1 MKNSAK
7 IMSETTQETLSFQA
21 EVSRLLDIVANA
33 LYSNREIFLR
43 ELISNASDACDKL
56 RYAALT
62 EPALL
67 ENDSE
72 LRVELSLDKDKGQLT
87 IADNGIG
94 MNREDLVENL
104 GTIAK
109 SGTSAFLDKLG
120 EKRGEVDL
128 IGQFGVGFYSAFM
141 VAQHVSVE
149 TRRAGEGT
157 GWHWESDGH
166 GSFTI
171 GESETAPPRGTR
183 ITITLKEDA
192 QEFLE
197 EANLRRIVQTYSD
210 HIAFPVELKHEGD
223 EEDERLNSAGALWL
237 RPKSEISDE
246 QYKEFYKHV
255 AHALDEPWSWLHFRV
270 EGMMEYTGLLFIP
283 TQRPYDLFDPQRKH
297 GVKLY
302 VKRVF
307 ITDDC
312 ETLLPA
318 YLRFLRGIIDSE
330 DLPLNIS
337 REMLQHNPMI
347 AKIKS
352 ALVKRVLGDLENK
365 AEKEP
370 ENYTNFWETFGPVLK
385 EGLYEDRDQSEPL
398 LKLARF
404 RSTRREG
411 WVSLEEYLAG
421 MKPGQNE
428 IYFMTGEDL
437 EVLKK
442 SPQLEGFYDKDV
454 EVLLLTDPIDEF
466 WVPAVGSFQDTEF
479 KSVTR
484 AGADLDNIGKESG
497 EEAKDDEEKPEES
510 DADALVTFLKEN
522 LSGKVKDVRTS
533 KRLTSSPV
541 CLSADSG
548 DLDLH
553 LARMLKQH
561 GQLNQEASRILEVNP
576 NHPLVRKL
584 SEKLSNGAEASEM
597 EGMGDLLLDQ
607 ARILDGDLPLDPSNF
622 SKRLSELVQRSLG

>member
-1 MKNSAK
+1 
-7 IMSETTQETLSFQA
+7 MSETSQETLSFQA

-43 ELISNASDACDKL
+43 ELVSNASDACDKL

-62 EPALL
+62 EPQLL
-67 ENDSE
+67 ENDPE
-72 LRVELSLDKDKGQLT
+72 LRIELSVDKDKGQL
-87 IADNGIG
+87 IISDNGIG
-94 MNREDLVENL
+94 MNREDLVESL

-120 EKRGEVDL
+120 DKRGEVDL

-141 VAQHVSVE
+141 VAQHVSLE
-149 TRRAGEGT
+149 TRRAGEET
-157 GWHWESDGH
+157 GWYWESTGH

-171 GESETAPPRGTR
+171 AESDSAPARGTR
-183 ITITLKEDA
+183 ITLTMKEDA

-197 EANLRRIVQTYSD
+197 AANIRRIVKTYSD
-210 HIAFPVELKHEGD
+210 HIAFPVELKGEGD
-223 EEDERLNSAGALWL
+223 EENERLNSAGALWM

-255 AHALDEPWSWLHFRV
+255 AHALDDPWTWLHFRV
-270 EGMMEYTGLLFIP
+270 EGKLEYTGLLFIP
-283 TQRPYDLFDPQRKH
+283 SQRPYDLFDPQRKNS
-297 GVKLY
+297 VRLY

-312 ETLLPA
+312 ETLLPS

-337 REMLQHNPMI
+337 RELLQHNPMI
-347 AKIKS
+347 AHLKS
-352 ALVKRVLGDLENK
+352 AIVKRVLGELERK

-370 ENYTNFWETFGPVLK
+370 EDYVTFWESFGPVLK
-385 EGLYEDRDQSEPL
+385 EGLYEDRDQSEQL

-411 WVSLEEYLAG
+411 WVSLDEYIAG

-428 IYFMTGEDL
+428 IYFMTGEDP
-437 EVLKK
+437 EVLRK

-454 EVLLLTDPIDEF
+454 EVLLMCDPIDEF
-466 WVPAVGSFQDTEF
+466 WVPAVGSYQEKEF

-484 AGADLDNIGKESG
+484 AGADLDNIES
-497 EEAKDDEEKPEES
+497 ESKDESQDTEAES
-510 DADALVTFLKEN
+510 EDSDVEALVTFLKEN
-522 LSGKVKDVRTS
+522 LSDKVKDVRAS

-561 GQLNQEASRILEVNP
+561 GQLNQEMSRILEVNP
-576 NHPLVRKL
+576 RHPLVRRL
-584 SEKLSNGAEASEM
+584 SEKLNNGADRSGLED
-597 EGMGDLLLDQ
+597 MGELLLDQ
-607 ARILDGDLPLDPSNF
+607 ARILDGDLPLDPASF
-622 SKRLSELVQRSLG
+622 SQRLSQLVQRSLE

>member
-1 MKNSAK
+1 
-7 IMSETTQETLSFQA
+7 MSETTQETLSFQA

>member
-1 MKNSAK
+1 
-7 IMSETTQETLSFQA
+7 MSETTQETLSFQA

-67 ENDSE
+67 ESDSE
-72 LRVELSLDKDKGQLT
+72 LRVELSVDKDKGQLT

-149 TRRAGEGT
+149 TRRAGEEA

-171 GESETAPPRGTR
+171 GESETAPARGTC

-192 QEFLE
+192 QEFVE
-197 EANLRRIVQTYSD
+197 EASLRRIVQTYSD
-210 HIAFPVELKHEGD
+210 HIAFPVVLKQEG
-223 EEDERLNSAGALWL
+223 ETEDERLNSAGALWL

-255 AHALDEPWSWLHFRV
+255 AHALDEPWTWLHFRV
-270 EGMMEYTGLLFIP
+270 EGMMEYTGLLFVP

-352 ALVKRVLGDLENK
+352 ALVKRVLGELEAK

-370 ENYTNFWETFGPVLK
+370 ENYTIFWETFGPVLK
-385 EGLYEDRDQSEPL
+385 EGLYEDRDQSEAL

-411 WVSLEEYLAG
+411 WVSLEEYVAG

-437 EVLKK
+437 DVLKK

-466 WVPAVGSFQDTEF
+466 WVPAVGNYQDKEF

-484 AGADLDNIGKESG
+484 AGADLDSIAGDASDDSKDG
-497 EEAKDDEEKPEES
+497 EEKAEEGN
-510 DADALVTFLKEN
+510 ADALVTFLKEN
-522 LSGKVKDVRTS
+522 LSGKVKDVRAS

-553 LARMLKQH
+553 LERMLKQH

-584 SEKLSNGAEASEM
+584 SDKLSNGADASEM
-597 EGMGDLLLDQ
+597 AGMGELLLDQ